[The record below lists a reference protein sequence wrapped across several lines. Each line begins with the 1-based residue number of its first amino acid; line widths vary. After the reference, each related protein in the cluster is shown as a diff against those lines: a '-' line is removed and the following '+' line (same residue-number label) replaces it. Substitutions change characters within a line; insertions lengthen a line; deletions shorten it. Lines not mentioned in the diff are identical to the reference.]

1 MRKFVIAS
9 LLTGAAMAVQP
20 AQAAL
25 VQSDA
30 NCAASDIGLV
40 ADASFACVGF
50 FEGNLASNATSQDQT
65 DALALLGLALPN
77 AFANSV
83 EKVEGSPWI
92 STTSLNFNT
101 MLYGTTYI
109 GIHFGNI
116 PNPNPAAKG
125 KGKGKGEGGGP
136 LANNITAFYR
146 FDAGDGID
154 ILSLGF
160 ESGSNATI
168 YATGTATPP
177 IPEPATW
184 AMMIVGLGLAGTV
197 MRRRATKVQFA

>member
-9 LLTGAAMAVQP
+9 LLTCAAMAVQP

-25 VQSDA
+25 VSSGV
-30 NCAASDIGLV
+30 NCSASDIGLV
-40 ADASFACVGF
+40 ADASFGCVGF
-50 FEGNLASNATSQDQT
+50 FEGNLASSATSQDQT

-77 AFANSV
+77 AFASSI
-83 EKVEGSPWI
+83 EKVAGSPWI
-92 STTSLNFNT
+92 STTSLNFDT

-116 PNPNPAAKG
+116 PNPAG
-125 KGKGKGEGGGP
+125 KGKP

-184 AMMIVGLGLAGTV
+184 AMMMAGLGFAGMV